1 MQEPASEEAGYGG
14 HNELLE
20 PMSSYDYEDAA
31 TAAASHPVEYESD
44 VMARHD
50 DILEPQAGSGGE
62 PVEAV
67 GAAEAQPNEA
77 TGAPDGHAGESRLSS
92 LALSYTS
99 CLFRVLRCTV
109 ALHGRG

>member
-1 MQEPASEEAGYGG
+1 MQGPASEEAGYGG

-50 DILEPQAGSGGE
+50 DAFESQAKSGGE
-62 PVEAV
+62 PVGAV
-67 GAAEAQPNEA
+67 DAAEAQPNEA
-77 TGAPDGHAGESRLSS
+77 TDAPDGHAGESRSSDLMLSNIS
-92 LALSYTS
+92 R
-99 CLFRVLRCTV
+99 LFRVLRCTV